1 MSISGNCKPQ
11 TPLGFSSFLN
21 EKNNN
26 HPSPGRVED
35 KWLSVVDILIYGT
48 NMVFLLRESLYRGA
62 ETHRLC
68 SLQENPLDI
77 THREKQKCVF
87 KSLLFRGSKR
97 NMFPPSLFLS
107 FLFFS
112 LPFLELKEHP
122 MGGKIAGRSCYKI
135 HRSLLNCPLDS
146 HTQRLWRPKMFF
158 SVNEIF

>member
-11 TPLGFSSFLN
+11 TPLGFSNFLN

-48 NMVFLLRESLYRGA
+48 NMVFLLRESLYKGV

-68 SLQENPLDI
+68 ALQANPLDI

-97 NMFPPSLFLS
+97 NKFPPSLFLS
-107 FLFFS
+107 FLFFFFTISWTKRTPNGWKDSWKVMLQNSQIS
-112 LPFLELKEHP
+112 LKLSFGQPHTEALK
-122 MGGKIAGRSCYKI
+122 ARDV
-135 HRSLLNCPLDS
+135 L
-146 HTQRLWRPKMFF
+146 
-158 SVNEIF
+158 